1 LLEHHGKGRADS
13 GREGRHRRNSLIAK
27 KKIDYLNE
35 LLPSEQY

>member
-1 LLEHHGKGRADS
+1 MAKVGQIQVGK
-13 GREGRHRRNSLIAK
+13 EGRHRRNSLIAK